1 MRVNGEREMR
11 TDTQKK
17 HGESRMQIDT
27 HPKRRGK
34 TPEEIAV
41 EQRQQAEALKAQK
54 QQHSAVPAK
63 VEARTPA
70 PMMAGNLTYAE
81 MVAAELAPSSFA
93 GQLIKFN
100 KGEKKF
106 LILGTEEEISPDI
119 AFIALMDE
127 AFHGWVK
134 FGGEGEPPTRVM
146 GPIYG
151 GKFVK
156 PTREELGD
164 LDQSQWK
171 PGLNGQPADPWLQ
184 EVLLPLQNPQT
195 QALYTFGTNNSTG
208 RNAVGRLLHHY
219 NAMLRRN
226 DTTHYPVVRLTPSGY
241 QDRRY
246 GWVDTPS
253 FTVVGRVEKNSAA
266 VPDTSIAVDM
276 DDGIPGL

>member
-1 MRVNGEREMR
+1 
-11 TDTQKK
+11 
-17 HGESRMQIDT
+17 
-27 HPKRRGK
+27 
-34 TPEEIAV
+34 
-41 EQRQQAEALKAQK
+41 
-54 QQHSAVPAK
+54 
-63 VEARTPA
+63 
-70 PMMAGNLTYAE
+70 MMAGNLTYAE

-93 GQLIKFN
+93 GQLVKFN

-106 LILGTEEEISPDI
+106 FILGTEEEVSPAID
-119 AFIALMDE
+119 FVALMGE

-156 PTREELGD
+156 PPREELGD
-164 LDQSQWK
+164 LDLSWWR
-171 PGLNGQPADPWLQ
+171 PGLNGQPTDPWLQ
-184 EVLLPLQNPQT
+184 EVLLPLQNVQT

-219 NAMLRRN
+219 NAMLRRG

-241 QDRRY
+241 HDKRY

-253 FTVVGRVEKNSAA
+253 FTVMGRVEKNSAA
-266 VPDTSIAVDM
+266 VPESVAADM
-276 DDGIPGL
+276 KDDIPHL